1 VQLDLPS
8 KTQDNHSDD
17 GLYLDSEEE
26 NMDEAENENENWNL
40 VDVIPA
46 FGTRANNGYEG
57 ENIFQLGAAN
67 IMPRVTNMVESLS
80 RRSRSE
86 EQEQPLQPHEYFFNY
101 LQRRKK

>member
-1 VQLDLPS
+1 VLLDLPS
-8 KTQDNHSDD
+8 KTQDSHSDD

-26 NMDEAENENENWNL
+26 NMDEAENENWNL

-57 ENIFQLGAAN
+57 ENIFQLGAN

-80 RRSRSE
+80 RR
-86 EQEQPLQPHEYFFNY
+86 
-101 LQRRKK
+101 